1 MVWDPFKEMNRTFSL
16 MLNPN
21 VMKCHD
27 FRMPLTDIRE
37 TESKVIA
44 YFELPGANKEDIDL
58 SIIDNKIVVK
68 VQQKA
73 EVKDEE
79 SYESSTQK
87 FCRSILLPKNVIEED
102 ATATYEN
109 GILKVEI
116 PKLKKVVKKI
126 QIN

>member
-1 MVWDPFKEMNRTFSL
+1 MVWDPFKERIYSL
-16 MLNPN
+16 RINPN

-27 FRMPLTDIRE
+27 FRMPLTDVRE

-58 SIIDNKIVVK
+58 SIIDRKIVVK
-68 VQQKA
+68 VQKKS
-73 EVKDEE
+73 ENEE
-79 SYESSTQK
+79 SYESSQ
-87 FCRSILLPKNVIEED
+87 FCRHILLPKNVIEED

>member
-1 MVWDPFKEMNRTFSL
+1 MVWDPFKERIYSL
-16 MLNPN
+16 KINPN
-21 VMKCHD
+21 ILKGHD
-27 FRMPLTDIRE
+27 FRMPLTDVRE
-37 TESKVIA
+37 TESKIIA

-58 SIIDNKIVVK
+58 SIIDRKIVVK

-73 EVKDEE
+73 EDEE
-79 SYESSTQK
+79 NYEYSTQN
-87 FCRSILLPKNVIEED
+87 FCRRILLPKDVIEDD

-116 PKLKKVVKKI
+116 PKKVVKKI

>member
-1 MVWDPFKEMNRTFSL
+1 MVWDPFNERIYSL
-16 MLNPN
+16 RINPN
-21 VMKCHD
+21 VINCHD
-27 FRMPLTDIRE
+27 FRMPLTDVRE

-44 YFELPGANKEDIDL
+44 YFELPGAKKKDIDL
-58 SIIDNKIVVK
+58 SIIDRKIVVK
-68 VQQKA
+68 VQNKV
-73 EVKDEE
+73 EDEN
-79 SYESSTQK
+79 SNQ
-87 FCRSILLPKNVIEED
+87 FCRRILLPKNVIEDD